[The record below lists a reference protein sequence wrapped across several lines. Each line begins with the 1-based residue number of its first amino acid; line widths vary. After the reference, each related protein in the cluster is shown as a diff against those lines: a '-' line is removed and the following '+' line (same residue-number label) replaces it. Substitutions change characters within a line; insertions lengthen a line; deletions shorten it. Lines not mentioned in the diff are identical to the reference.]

1 MHRDAVLG
9 PHVTAGPGCCV
20 SPQLQEHWAEV
31 VAAPEWVAFLV
42 TATVVVTAAAPS
54 QGDCSVSF

>member
-54 QGDCSVSF
+54 QGD